1 MKKSF
6 LIKVSYLSII
16 LIMSC
21 ASLEPKDK
29 ELTSRGK
36 YSFSS
41 EMQFLSGNI
50 FIYNSE
56 IKKIKFDING
66 LGRKFQ
72 IIFRNKKLISNF
84 SYSEFIEEE
93 ELMKLVKWLF
103 FKCESSECRKISL
116 NSIMLEKIY
125 SDKTSL
131 TIKGNVKNYRLSI
144 KLNDS

>member
-29 ELTSRGK
+29 DLTSRGK

-66 LGRKFQ
+66 LGKKFQ
-72 IIFRNKKLISNF
+72 IIFKNKKLVSNF
-84 SYSEFIEEE
+84 RYSEFIEEE
-93 ELMKLVKWLF
+93 ELVKLVKWLF
-103 FKCESSECRKISL
+103 YKCESSECQKISL

-131 TIKGNVKNYRLSI
+131 TIKGNVKNYRLSV

>member
-6 LIKVSYLSII
+6 LIKVSYLSVI

-21 ASLEPKDK
+21 ASLEPQDKD
-29 ELTSRGK
+29 LTSRGK

-66 LGRKFQ
+66 LGKKFQ
-72 IIFRNKKLISNF
+72 IIFKNKKLVSNF
-84 SYSEFIEEE
+84 RYSEFIEEE
-93 ELMKLVKWLF
+93 ELVKLVKWLF
-103 FKCESSECRKISL
+103 YKCESSECQKISL

-131 TIKGNVKNYRLSI
+131 TIKGNVKNYRLSV

>member
-1 MKKSF
+1 
-6 LIKVSYLSII
+6 
-16 LIMSC
+16 MSC
-21 ASLEPKDK
+21 ASLELQDKD
-29 ELTSRGK
+29 LTSRGK

-72 IIFRNKKLISNF
+72 IIFKNKKLISNF
-84 SYSEFIEEE
+84 RYSEFIEKQ

-103 FKCESSECRKISL
+103 YKCESSECQKISL

-131 TIKGNVKNYRLSI
+131 TIKGNVKNYRLSV